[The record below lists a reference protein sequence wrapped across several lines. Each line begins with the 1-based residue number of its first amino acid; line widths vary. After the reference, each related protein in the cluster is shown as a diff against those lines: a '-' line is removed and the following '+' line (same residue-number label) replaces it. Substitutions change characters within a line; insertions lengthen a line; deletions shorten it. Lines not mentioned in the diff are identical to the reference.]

1 MLYYFLIFAFA
12 RSPLSILKR
21 YLMPEKNA
29 IIKCVVGNPKVSS
42 AIIIAGFL
50 LVFVFTP
57 ILYAQDTPLVTF
69 IEIQGNKKIEEETTR
84 AKIKS
89 RVEEIFSHEVVQ
101 KDIKT
106 LYSTGYFDDVR
117 VEVEPFEGGLKLIFI
132 LKEKPTITT
141 IDFQGNKEIETD
153 KLKEKTT
160 ITSGTIANLSLITD
174 NVEKIISFYQSE
186 GYWHVKVLP
195 IIREVSEDAA
205 ALTFQI
211 EEGTKVIIKEIAI
224 EGNKVLSEK
233 EIKKA
238 MKTKERWFLSFMTG
252 SGIYK
257 KEEMKID
264 VERIREIYH
273 SKGYIYVAISEPVIT
288 LNHDKTKL
296 YIKITLSEGEQYK
309 VGQLNITGNTVF
321 ASADLFKQTETAP
334 GKIFNRSALRNDID
348 KILDLYMEKGYA
360 RADINPLID
369 VDTEKKLAHIT
380 LSITEGAIF
389 RIGRIEIT
397 GNTRTRDK
405 VIRREMRLDEGDIFN
420 KKLLKRSYQRIT
432 NLNYFD
438 SVDISSEP
446 RVEEKLIDIHANVK
460 EKLTGMLSI
469 GGGYSSLDKFMVM
482 GEISQSN
489 LFGKGLFLK
498 LRADISSRRKNYS
511 ITLRDPWFMDKPIS
525 ASLSLYNETFRYPN
539 YEKKATGTSVG
550 LGKELSE
557 YVGAN
562 VTYNL
567 ESVEI
572 SNVAEDASSL
582 LKEQAGSKI
591 TSSIS
596 PSIWRDTRD
605 NFLDPTTGSKY
616 ALYTTYAGIGG
627 DNYFV
632 KLLND
637 NVWYFPVKWDTTF
650 SFRGRFAYA
659 SGIAGKELPLYER
672 FYVGG
677 INTVRG
683 LGFGEGG
690 PRNDQDEK
698 IGGNKE
704 LIFNAEYIF
713 PLAKEIRF
721 KGVVFYDIGRAFDN
735 KENISISELRNTAGL
750 GARWMSP
757 IGPIRLEWG
766 YNISP
771 KPGEDQSKLEF
782 TFGGMF

>member
-1 MLYYFLIFAFA
+1 MLFFIFA
-12 RSPLSILKR
+12 P
-21 YLMPEKNA
+21 
-29 IIKCVVGNPKVSS
+29 V
-42 AIIIAGFL
+42 
-50 LVFVFTP
+50 
-57 ILYAQDTPLVTF
+57 LYAQESPLVTF
-69 IEIQGNKKIEEETTR
+69 IEIQGNKKIEEETIR

-89 RVEEIFSHEVVQ
+89 RVEEIFSQEVVQ
-101 KDIKT
+101 RDIKT

-117 VEVEPFEGGLKLIFI
+117 VEIEPFEGGLKLIFI
-132 LKEKPTITT
+132 LKEKPTITA

-160 ITSGTIANLSLITD
+160 ISPGTIANLSLIND
-174 NVEKIISFYQSE
+174 NVEKIISFYHSE

-195 IIREVSEDAA
+195 IIRETSEDAV

-211 EEGTKVIIKEIAI
+211 EEGLKVIIKEIAI
-224 EGNKVLSEK
+224 EENKVLTDK
-233 EIKKA
+233 EIKKV
-238 MKTKERWFLSFMTG
+238 MKTKERWFLSFITG

-257 KEEMKID
+257 EEEMKLD
-264 VERIREIYH
+264 VERIRELYH

-288 LNHDKTKL
+288 LNPDKTKL
-296 YIKITLSEGEQYK
+296 YIKITVSEGDQYK

-321 ASADLFKQTETAP
+321 ASTDLYQQPETAP
-334 GKIFNRSALRNDID
+334 GKIFNRTALRNDID

-369 VDTEKKLAHIT
+369 VDTEKKLANIT
-380 LSITEGAIF
+380 LAITEGEIF

-405 VIRREMRLDEGDIFN
+405 IIRREMRLDEGDIFN

-438 SVDISSEP
+438 SVEISSEP
-446 RVEEKLIDIHANVK
+446 RVEEKLIDIHAKVK

-482 GEISQSN
+482 GEVSQSN

-511 ITLRDPWFMDKPIS
+511 ITLRDPWFMDKPVS
-525 ASLSLYNETFRYPN
+525 ASFSLYNETFKYPN
-539 YEKKATGTSVG
+539 YAKEATGTSIG
-550 LGKELSE
+550 FGKELSE

-562 VTYNL
+562 VTYSL
-567 ESVEI
+567 ETVEI
-572 SNVAEDASSL
+572 SDVAEDASSL
-582 LKEQAGSKI
+582 LKEQAGGKI

-605 NFLDPTTGSKY
+605 NFLVPTTGSRY
-616 ALYTTYAGIGG
+616 ALYTTYSGIGG

-637 NVWYFPVKWDTTF
+637 NIWYFPVIWDTTF
-650 SFRGRFAYA
+650 SFRGRVGYA

-690 PRNDQDEK
+690 PRNEQDEK

-713 PLAKEIRF
+713 PISKEIRF
-721 KGVVFYDIGRAFDN
+721 KGLTFFDAGRSFDN
-735 KENISISELRNTAGL
+735 TEPIEISELRTTVGL
-750 GARWMSP
+750 GVRWISP

-771 KPGEDQSKLEF
+771 KPGEDQGKLEF